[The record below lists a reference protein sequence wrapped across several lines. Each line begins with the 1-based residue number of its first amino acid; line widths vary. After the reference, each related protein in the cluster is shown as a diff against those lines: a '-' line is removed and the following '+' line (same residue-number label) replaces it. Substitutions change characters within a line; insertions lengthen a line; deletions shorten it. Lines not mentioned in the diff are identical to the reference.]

1 MAEIILSGLHI
12 YPVKSTAGISLDT
25 AALTPQGLQGD
36 RRYMVVS
43 ANGQFMTQR
52 RFPRMALVQ
61 VAIENVGSREQL
73 MLTAPGMSTLQVQQP
88 GADDVSM
95 TVEVWGDRTTA
106 LSCGTDAD
114 DWFSQFLG
122 VPCQLV
128 YMPETSQRPVDHGK
142 FGPEKI
148 VSFADAYPYLLLSEA
163 SLAGLNQRLVDRQ
176 ARSVP
181 MNRFRPNLV
190 VNGDIAPHAED
201 EWKRIRI
208 GEVVFEV
215 AKPCAR
221 CSIPNVDQ
229 SLGDRTKE
237 PTTTLSTYR
246 SWDRAIWFGQ
256 NLIQEKSVTRQT
268 MWLQV
273 GDTVE
278 VLK

>member
-1 MAEIILSGLHI
+1 MSEIILSGLHI

-88 GADDVSM
+88 GAEDVSM

-142 FGPEKI
+142 FGSEKI

-163 SLAGLNQRLVDRQ
+163 SLAGLNQKLVDRQ
-176 ARSVP
+176 AGAVP

-190 VNGDIAPHAED
+190 VSGDIAPHAED

-208 GEVVFEV
+208 GESVFDV

-237 PTTTLSTYR
+237 PTATLSTYR

-256 NLIQEKSVTRQT
+256 NLIQESTAKQEK
-268 MWLQV
+268 WLRV
-273 GDTVE
+273 GDTVDILE
-278 VLK
+278 